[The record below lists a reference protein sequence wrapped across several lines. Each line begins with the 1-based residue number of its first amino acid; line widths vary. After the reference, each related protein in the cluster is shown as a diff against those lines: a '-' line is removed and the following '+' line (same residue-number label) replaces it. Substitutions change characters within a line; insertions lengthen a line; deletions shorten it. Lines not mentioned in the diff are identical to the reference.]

1 MKIYLLLIFFFFG
14 LSTTAQS
21 QDKQL
26 IQYYI
31 GAGWSS
37 PVSPNG
43 FADLYNDGYG
53 IEFAATGSSNCL
65 TSEDSNFIS
74 CSVLGVDLGFI
85 HNRFTLDSGDDVSG
99 GDLTLNL
106 IKANLRYSI
115 NISKTDDS
123 LTQLYFTG
131 GYNRHFLNISDIED
145 GNSSISFEEESGN
158 GFNYGVGLR
167 LDNQGYGFYMQYS
180 LYNLI
185 TDAED
190 NLVTSGLTFGIRI
203 SAFLQ

>member
-1 MKIYLLLIFFFFG
+1 MKYLLLIFFLFG
-14 LSTTAQS
+14 LSTTAQA
-21 QDKQL
+21 QNKEL
-26 IQYYI
+26 VQYYI

-43 FADLYNDGYG
+43 FTDLYNDGYG
-53 IEFAATGSSNCL
+53 IELIASGSTNCS
-65 TSEDSNFIS
+65 TSDDSDFIS

-85 HNRFTLDSGDDVSG
+85 HNRFTLDSGDEVSG

-106 IKANLRYSI
+106 IKANLRYKI
-115 NISKTDDS
+115 NIAQTDDS

-145 GNSSISFEEESGN
+145 DNSSISFESESGN
-158 GFNYGVGLR
+158 GFNYGLGIR

-185 TDAED
+185 TEAED
-190 NLVTSGLTFGIRI
+190 NTVTSGLTLGLRV
-203 SAFLQ
+203 SSFLQ